1 MWKYLLSWLPMV
13 LIAVINGTARDL
25 WYKKYVGELKA
36 HQISTITL
44 IILFGFYIHFI
55 IAKFP
60 PSSGKQAL
68 YIGLLWLILTLIFE
82 FGLGRL
88 RGNSWST
95 LLDDYNIIRGRLWVL
110 ILIWTALAP
119 YLFFRKSQ

>member
-25 WYKKYVGELKA
+25 WYKKYVGELRA

-44 IILFGFYIHFI
+44 IVLFGFYIHFI
-55 IAKFP
+55 IAKFT

-68 YIGLLWLILTLIFE
+68 YIGLVWLILTLIFE
-82 FGLGRL
+82 FGLGLL

-95 LLDDYNIIRGRLWVL
+95 LLGDYNIIRGRLWVL
-110 ILIWTALAP
+110 ILIWTTLAP
-119 YLFFRKSQ
+119 YMFFRMSR